1 MMKQDF
7 SVQDEDA
14 ESARKASVEEKK
26 RQEAASEIKVRQK
39 KSFLKKTL
47 VLLLTF

>member
-26 RQEAASEIKVRQK
+26 RQEAASEIKVRLEY
-39 KSFLKKTL
+39 FLLYFEKL
-47 VLLLTF
+47 